1 MTDSIAAHYLAD
13 VLKSFRKTKTLA
25 ERAAAQLDDA
35 EFFRAIDEES
45 NSVALIMKHMS
56 GNMRSR
62 WTDFLT
68 TDGEKPDRDRESEF
82 VNAEGEDRSSVME
95 RWEAGWRCVFDAIGP
110 LTPGDLLRTVT
121 IRHEPHT
128 VMAAINRQVEHYAH
142 HGGQIV
148 FLAKHLRSRGWKTL
162 SIPRGGAAGFNEKMR
177 EKHAKG

>member
-1 MTDSIAAHYLAD
+1 MTDLIGSHYLED
-13 VLKSFRKTKTLA
+13 VLKSFRKIKALA
-25 ERAAAQLDDA
+25 EKAAAQLDDG

-68 TDGEKPDRDRESEF
+68 TDGEKPDRDRDSEF
-82 VNAEGEDRSSVME
+82 VQAEGEDRRAVME
-95 RWEAGWRCVFDAIGP
+95 RWEAGWRCVFDAVEG
-110 LTPGDLLRTVT
+110 LVPGDLLRTVT

-128 VMAAINRQVEHYAH
+128 VISAINRQVEHYAH

-148 FLAKHLRSRGWKTL
+148 FLAKHLKSRDWQTL
-162 SIPRGGAAGFNEKMR
+162 SIPRGGAPAFNEEMR
-177 EKHAKG
+177 EKHSKG

>member
-35 EFFRAIDEES
+35 EFFRTIDEES
-45 NSVALIMKHMS
+45 NSVALIMKHMG

-68 TDGEKPDRDRESEF
+68 TDGEKPDRDRDSEF
-82 VNAEGEDRSSVME
+82 VSAEGEDRRAVME
-95 RWEAGWRCVFDAIGP
+95 RWETGWACVFRAVEALGP
-110 LTPGDLLRTVT
+110 EDLLRTVT

-128 VMAAINRQVEHYAH
+128 VVSAINRQIEHYAH

-148 FLAKHLRSRGWKTL
+148 FLAKHLKSRDWQTL
-162 SIPRGGAAGFNEKMR
+162 SIPRGGATVFNEEMR
-177 EKHAKG
+177 EKHSKS

>member
-1 MTDSIAAHYLAD
+1 MTELIGSHYLED
-13 VLKSFRKTKTLA
+13 VLKSFRKIKSLA
-25 ERAAAQLDDA
+25 ERAAAQLDDE

-82 VNAEGEDRSSVME
+82 VSEGEDRSSVME
-95 RWEAGWRCVFDAIGP
+95 RWEAGWACVFGAIES
-110 LTPGDLLRTVT
+110 LVPGDLLRTVT

-128 VMAAINRQVEHYAH
+128 VIAAINRQVEHYAH

-148 FLAKHLRSRGWKTL
+148 FLSKHLKSRDWKTL
-162 SIPRGGAAGFNEKMR
+162 SIPRGGASAFNEQMR
-177 EKHAKG
+177 EKHEKG

>member
-1 MTDSIAAHYLAD
+1 MSDSFAAHYLED
-13 VLKSFRKTKTLA
+13 VVRSFRKVKTLA
-25 ERAAAQLDDA
+25 EKAAAQLDDE

-82 VNAEGEDRSSVME
+82 VANADEDRRAIIE
-95 RWEAGWRCVFDAIGP
+95 RWETGWACVFKAIESLG
-110 LTPGDLLRTVT
+110 PGDLMRTVT

-128 VMAAINRQVEHYAH
+128 VVSAINRQVEHYAH

-148 FLAKHLRSRGWKTL
+148 FLSKHLKSGAWQTL
-162 SIPRGGAAGFNEKMR
+162 SIPRGGATAFNKEMR
-177 EKHAKG
+177 EKHSKS